1 MRSFFGTMFNN
12 AQHSLPRRRMS
23 FGNRDPVSDSDRCL
37 RVGLGEGLLMVVKAL
52 FLRLVGATHIHHYR
66 RLAKGG
72 C

>member
-1 MRSFFGTMFNN
+1 MSVLLTGTQGPRDRI
-12 AQHSLPRRRMS
+12 QHT
-23 FGNRDPVSDSDRCL
+23 DRCL

-66 RLAKGG
+66 RLAEGG